1 MKASVKV
8 IGRQGKI
15 DFIEYEYI
23 EEPPQKIKISID
35 GCLTRYGNISRWLDT
50 DYQEPVNEIRDLLNS
65 EIGVKIQF
73 DGSVLEL
80 ISKG

>member
-23 EEPPQKIKISID
+23 EEPPQKTKISID

-50 DYQEPVNEIRDLLNS
+50 NGQEPANEIRDLLNS
-65 EIGVKIQF
+65 EIGGKTLF
-73 DGSVLEL
+73 YGDVLEL